1 MSGSEDLYRIA
12 DELRAVANLGLRY
25 AEHPDDEER
34 YKRVLSASAR
44 LVAAVEG
51 RSSKEVLSGFE
62 DNLDHVS
69 PNAGAN
75 AAVFRD
81 GRILLIRRKD
91 SGLWALPGGLV
102 EVGETLAEAA
112 CRELLEEAGIR
123 GKATR
128 LLAVFDSRLI
138 GAQTKTHMYF
148 ATFLI
153 EAEPGEPRAGREETD
168 VGFFAENELPDLAP
182 GRRITVPMLFRLFRG
197 EVPAPYF
204 DLASAGTASAS

>member
-1 MSGSEDLYRIA
+1 MSDSEELYRIA

-25 AEHPDDEER
+25 VEHPDDEER
-34 YKRVLSASAR
+34 YRRVLSASAR

-51 RSSKEVLSGFE
+51 RRSDEVPARFE
-62 DNLDHVS
+62 DNLDHIS
-69 PNAGAN
+69 PNVGAN

-81 GRILLIRRKD
+81 GRILLIRRQD
-91 SGLWALPGGLV
+91 NGLWALPGGLV

-128 LLAVFDSRLI
+128 LLAIFDSRLI
-138 GAQTKTHMYF
+138 GAQTKSHMYF
-148 ATFLI
+148 VTFLV

-168 VGFFAENELPDLAP
+168 VGFFAKDELPDLAP
-182 GRRITVPMLFRLFRG
+182 GRRITVPMLFRLIRG

-204 DLASAGTASAS
+204 HPAGTGTATAD